1 MAGSL
6 KDLRRILRQ
15 FKAISDS
22 SRIPGEFQVKI
33 VGFSVWCNCLNIRL
47 ILLAFERDLIG

>member
-15 FKAISDS
+15 YKAISDS
-22 SRIPGEFQVKI
+22 SRIPGEFQVIPCIWCEYFNNKI
-33 VGFSVWCNCLNIRL
+33 ISIG
-47 ILLAFERDLIG
+47 ILDTNWVDQ

>member
-33 VGFSVWCNCLNIRL
+33 VGFTVWCNYLNIRL
-47 ILLAFERDLIG
+47 ILLAFERD